1 MKFWL
6 PVRNFPISF
15 SIVSVNT
22 RSPGMPAA
30 ARNSKDRARRWR
42 RPPPGNATCLLPD
55 YRRTSSWLPGTD
67 DRPWVAVARARGMAR
82 LALAQLAALVL
93 SVATFAPF
101 AVSSRRAQGV
111 LSTSAIVVDPA
122 KDTLVDAAAQL
133 ARALSYLL
141 R

>member
-1 MKFWL
+1 M
-6 PVRNFPISF
+6 
-15 SIVSVNT
+15 NT
-22 RSPGMPAA
+22 WNPSPRDAGGGQE
-30 ARNSKDRARRWR
+30 RDRAWRWR
-42 RPPPGNATCLLPD
+42 PGGGQRNGACLTSC
-55 YRRTSSWLPGTD
+55 RRTSSWLPGTD
-67 DRPWVAVARARGMAR
+67 DLPWVAVARARVMAR

-101 AVSSRRAQGV
+101 AVSSRRAQGL

>member
-1 MKFWL
+1 MTH
-6 PVRNFPISF
+6 R
-15 SIVSVNT
+15 VNDACLALT
-22 RSPGMPAA
+22 G
-30 ARNSKDRARRWR
+30 ARRRPAGDRRGWR
-42 RPPPGNATCLLPD
+42 WRGNATCLRD
-55 YRRTSSWLPGTD
+55 YRRTPSWLPGTD